1 MPDCNLANYGNCL
14 GDTSGAMIYALGQS
28 RYGVYNMAGNVWEW
42 VSDWYSDDYYRS
54 FPEDNPQGPDT
65 GNEKVLRGG
74 SWKDDYA
81 EMRSVNREAE
91 KPAYFSNVIG
101 FRCAKDANP

>member
-1 MPDCNLANYGNCL
+1 
-14 GDTSGAMIYALGQS
+14 
-28 RYGVYNMAGNVWEW
+28 MAGNVWEW
-42 VSDWYSDDYYRS
+42 VSDWYADDYYRS
-54 FPEDNPQGPDT
+54 APRGDPQGPDT

-91 KPAYFSNVIG
+91 KATYASNVIG